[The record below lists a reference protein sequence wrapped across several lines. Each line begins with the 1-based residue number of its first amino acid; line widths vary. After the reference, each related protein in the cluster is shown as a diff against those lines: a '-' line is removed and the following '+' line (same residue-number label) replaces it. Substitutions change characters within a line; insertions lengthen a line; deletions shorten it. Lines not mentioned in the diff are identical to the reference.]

1 MRFSSEIPT
10 GVSAV
15 TSTKT
20 LVGEDSP
27 EVGTS
32 AILLIDLVF
41 LGVVGSDGGRCE
53 ISNFLLVLIS
63 VAMIIF
69 ISGVFF

>member
-1 MRFSSEIPT
+1 MRFNSEIPS

-20 LVGEDSP
+20 LVGDDSP

-32 AILLIDLVF
+32 TILPMDFVR
-41 LGVVGSDGGRCE
+41 LGVMGADDRSLE
-53 ISNFLLVLIS
+53 LLNVLLMSIS
-63 VAMIIF
+63 VAMIIL
-69 ISGVFF
+69 

>member
-1 MRFSSEIPT
+1 MRFNSEIPS

-20 LVGEDSP
+20 LVGDDCP

-32 AILLIDLVF
+32 TILPMDFVR
-41 LGVVGSDGGRCE
+41 LGVMGADDRSLE
-53 ISNFLLVLIS
+53 LLNVLLMSIS
-63 VAMIIF
+63 VAMIIL
-69 ISGVFF
+69 